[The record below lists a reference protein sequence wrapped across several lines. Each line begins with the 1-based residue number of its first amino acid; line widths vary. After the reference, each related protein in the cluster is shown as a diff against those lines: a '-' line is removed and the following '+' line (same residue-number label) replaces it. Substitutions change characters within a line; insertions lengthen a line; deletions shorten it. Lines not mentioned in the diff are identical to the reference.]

1 MKVLVLRNVVA
12 SGIALEAGQIY
23 DISDKDATLLK
34 GMGKATD
41 APIETTPKK
50 TTAKRKSNGTK

>member
-1 MKVLVLRNVVA
+1 MKVLVLRNTVA
-12 SGIALEAGQIY
+12 SGQALEAGQTY

-41 APIETTPKK
+41 ALIETKPKK
-50 TTAKRKSNGTK
+50 TVKRKTNGTK

>member
-34 GMGKATD
+34 GMGKAMD
-41 APIETTPKK
+41 APIETKPKK
-50 TTAKRKSNGTK
+50 TVKRKSNGTK

>member
-34 GMGKATD
+34 GMGKSNGRSNRD
-41 APIETTPKK
+41 TPKK

>member
-12 SGIALEAGQIY
+12 SGIALDAGQIY

-34 GMGKATD
+34 GMGKAIN
-41 APIETTPKK
+41 APVETKPKK
-50 TTAKRKSNGTK
+50 TTVKRKSNGTK

>member
-1 MKVLVLRNVVA
+1 MKVLVLRNTVA
-12 SGIALEAGQIY
+12 SGQVLEAGQTY

-41 APIETTPKK
+41 APIETKPKK
-50 TTAKRKSNGTK
+50 TVKRKTNGTK